1 MSATP
6 ALPDNATRASIRR
19 HMRRQ
24 RRALT
29 AGERRR
35 SAARLARRLRRHE
48 WAGRAHRIGLYLAG
62 NGELNPLPAFQ
73 QSRMQHKQLYLPV
86 LDPLRTGMLRFV
98 PWNAQTRL
106 IRNRFGIPE
115 PSLRQHTGVATW
127 TLDLILMPLV
137 AFDDHGNR
145 LGMGGGFYD
154 RTLEAIW
161 RHPVRPR
168 LVGVAHRF
176 QRVERL
182 PAASWDVP
190 LDTVITD

>member
-1 MSATP
+1 MTAASAV
-6 ALPDNATRASIRR
+6 PDNATRASIRR
-19 HMRRQ
+19 QLRRQ

-29 AGERRR
+29 PGQRHRA
-35 SAARLARRLRRHE
+35 AARLGRRLRHLE
-48 WAGRAHRIGLYLAG
+48 WAGRAHRIGLYRAG
-62 NGELNPLPAFQ
+62 NGELDPVPAFE
-73 QSRMQHKQLYLPV
+73 QSPMRHKQLYLPV
-86 LDPLRTGMLRFV
+86 LDPLRAGLLRFV
-98 PWNAQTRL
+98 PWTRDTRMT
-106 IRNRFGIPE
+106 RNRFGIPE
-115 PSLRQHTGVATW
+115 PSLRQHKGVPTW

-154 RTLEAIW
+154 RTLEALW